1 MSVYGTLLR
10 RHFEPLVLSVQVV
23 VDLLVLLLSCWLG
36 YLLGSKYGHIPVP
49 PGALLPPEQIYQDL
63 SLLIAAVC
71 LVTFHTFGMY
81 SPTKSLLNMDE
92 FKAIAKSTV
101 VSFLVLL
108 TLLLYL
114 RGSPQAEGQGWLLQL
129 LLPLHSWIR
138 PKNFDVDSL
147 SRVTILF
154 TFGLI
159 LVLTTASRFASFKV
173 IQRLHRRRIGNRNV
187 LILGAGDIGRKL
199 NRKFELVPTLGLN
212 LVGFVDDDPARV
224 GQHIDRCSVLGTSAD
239 LERLIALHKV
249 SEVFVAVPE
258 MEEER
263 LLELLARLDHLGVQ
277 TRVVPRFHTLLSF
290 KVRIESLDSIPLITR
305 AESRPGVVAA
315 VGKRALDLSVS
326 LFVLLLTLPL
336 WALAALLI
344 KRESPGPVFFTQSRI
359 GREGQAFR
367 MYKFRTM
374 HQHLSGDAP
383 TPRSSSD
390 PRVTNIGRWLRRFSL
405 DELPQFLNVLAGDMS
420 VVGPRPEMQFIVD
433 KYNTLE
439 RERLRVKPGITGLWQ
454 ISYARQMAIHENL
467 DYDLYYIE
475 HQSLLLDLVIIS
487 LTLFAVVKGTGAY

>member
-1 MSVYGTLLR
+1 
-10 RHFEPLVLSVQVV
+10 
-23 VDLLVLLLSCWLG
+23 
-36 YLLGSKYGHIPVP
+36 
-49 PGALLPPEQIYQDL
+49 
-63 SLLIAAVC
+63 
-71 LVTFHTFGMY
+71 
-81 SPTKSLLNMDE
+81 
-92 FKAIAKSTV
+92 
-101 VSFLVLL
+101 
-108 TLLLYL
+108 
-114 RGSPQAEGQGWLLQL
+114 
-129 LLPLHSWIR
+129 
-138 PKNFDVDSL
+138 
-147 SRVTILF
+147 
-154 TFGLI
+154 
-159 LVLTTASRFASFKV
+159 
-173 IQRLHRRRIGNRNV
+173 
-187 LILGAGDIGRKL
+187 
-199 NRKFELVPTLGLN
+199 
-212 LVGFVDDDPARV
+212 
-224 GQHIDRCSVLGTSAD
+224 
-239 LERLIALHKV
+239 
-249 SEVFVAVPE
+249 
-258 MEEER
+258 
-263 LLELLARLDHLGVQ
+263 
-277 TRVVPRFHTLLSF
+277 
-290 KVRIESLDSIPLITR
+290 
-305 AESRPGVVAA
+305 
-315 VGKRALDLSVS
+315 
-326 LFVLLLTLPL
+326 VLLLTLPL

-367 MYKFRTM
+367 MYKVRTM